1 VLEKLAH
8 IVCSNQ
14 VHHIVP
20 LSTPPIRP
28 EKKVCGSLTA
38 CVRGR
43 QGGWAGLAKKAGS
56 ALTNCGFILH

>member
-1 VLEKLAH
+1 MRQGAREACAH
-8 IVCSNQ
+8 CMLQ

-38 CVRGR
+38 LVDVD
-43 QGGWAGLAKKAGS
+43 L
-56 ALTNCGFILH
+56 ILFQ